1 MVVWSLDNN
10 VERGAENVEDIIEDK
25 EETGS
30 ILQDETAKENLVKLV
45 EEKKHIEEPDDAKQE
60 NIETNSN
67 VEESD
72 KETSN
77 LCSGQWFLLWFL
89 GSSAYYDNKEDLE
102 QSLEEAQT
110 KDEKPTILR
119 II

>member
-10 VERGAENVEDIIEDK
+10 VLSGAENVEEDN

-30 ILQDETAKENLVKLV
+30 IIQDETAKDNLVKLV
-45 EEKKHIEEPDDAKQE
+45 EIRNTEEPDDAKQY
-60 NIETNSN
+60 TNSN

-77 LCSGQWFLLWFL
+77 LWSGQ
-89 GSSAYYDNKEDLE
+89 
-102 QSLEEAQT
+102 
-110 KDEKPTILR
+110 
-119 II
+119 

>member
-10 VERGAENVEDIIEDK
+10 LESGAENVEDIMVDK
-25 EETGS
+25 E
-30 ILQDETAKENLVKLV
+30 ETAKENLVKLV
-45 EEKKHIEEPDDAKQE
+45 EEKKHIEEHDDAKQE